1 MTDSGLSARLRQQS
15 RRAGL
20 MVGLTMVLV
29 IAICIFGAAVIYA
42 ALSRPFS
49 DLIPMAAPAVQVPAA
64 ATLTTP
70 REEAPA
76 PAPTTEAQSEAPVV
90 DAAPTEPPITEA
102 FAPTYQI
109 GANSSVNFRSG
120 PSTED
125 PIIRALSPAEPLQ
138 YLDEDQLAP
147 NGDRWMKFRAED
159 GSEGWVLEVFTEA
172 YQP

>member
-20 MVGLTMVLV
+20 MVGITMVLV
-29 IAICIFGAAVIYA
+29 IAICIFGAAALYA

-49 DLIPMAAPAVQVPAA
+49 DLIPMAAPAAQIPSAPTPMTPRDETPAA
-64 ATLTTP
+64 LTN
-70 REEAPA
+70 EA
-76 PAPTTEAQSEAPVV
+76 EAVAPVAEV
-90 DAAPTEPPITEA
+90 VPTEPPIVEA

-120 PSTED
+120 PSTND
-125 PIIRALSPAEPLQ
+125 RIIRALSPAEPLQ
-138 YLDEDQLAP
+138 YLDEDLEAP
-147 NGDRWMKFRAED
+147 NGDRWMKFRAGD
-159 GSEGWVLEVFTEA
+159 GDEGWVLEVFTEQ